1 MCWVPA
7 LPDWILPSQDM
18 GVGLAVVP
26 LMGLLETIAIA
37 KAFGRAV
44 PGSCPVLTGGSLQG
58 LRVLGRGL
66 SKASG
71 F

>member
-1 MCWVPA
+1 M
-7 LPDWILPSQDM
+7 
-18 GVGLAVVP
+18 VP

-66 SKASG
+66 CEGSG